1 MNICCGRYKIKAIF
15 TPQNYIP
22 IMSLKKLI
30 FATIFLF
37 SLQQSFAQRNYD
49 GYNFLGIQGGITFF
63 DIQTDDLV
71 TQQQQGF
78 TAGFTTRGAFRN
90 NFDLIYGLSFLSAT
104 VGVEGRNP
112 LTADTQ
118 NIDYT
123 IQGVQLNFLG
133 SYNIIVKHLSLEFG
147 PIFDITGKMKLD
159 DGKFENYILTGYNAL
174 TAKDIED
181 ISRFN
186 VRVAGGLTAGLEH
199 FRVSA
204 QYQYG
209 VTNML
214 GKLND
219 KGLENEDFKGNSS
232 TIVLAAVIYF

>member
-1 MNICCGRYKIKAIF
+1 
-15 TPQNYIP
+15 
-22 IMSLKKLI
+22 MSLKKLI
-30 FATIFLF
+30 FATLFLF
-37 SLQQSFAQRNYD
+37 ALQQCYSQRNYD

-90 NFDLIYGLSFLSAT
+90 NFDLIYGLSFQSAS
-104 VGVEGRNP
+104 VGVEGRN
-112 LTADTQ
+112 LLGNTQ
-118 NIDYT
+118 NIGYT

-147 PIFDITGKMKLD
+147 PIFDINGKMKLED
-159 DGKFENYILTGYNAL
+159 DKYEDYILTGYNTL
-174 TAKDIED
+174 TAADIQD
-181 ISRFN
+181 ISKFN
-186 VRVAGGLTAGLEH
+186 VRLAGGLTAGLEN

-209 VTNML
+209 LTNML
-214 GKLND
+214 GSLND

>member
-1 MNICCGRYKIKAIF
+1 
-15 TPQNYIP
+15 
-22 IMSLKKLI
+22 MSLKKLI
-30 FATIFLF
+30 FATLFLF
-37 SLQQSFAQRNYD
+37 ALQQSYSQRNYD

-90 NFDLIYGLSFLSAT
+90 NFDLIYGLSFQSAS
-104 VGVEGRNP
+104 VGVEGRN
-112 LTADTQ
+112 LLGNTQ
-118 NIDYT
+118 NIGYT

-147 PIFDITGKMKLD
+147 PIFDINGKMKLED
-159 DGKFENYILTGYNAL
+159 DKYEDYVLTGYNTL
-174 TAKDIED
+174 TAADIQD
-181 ISRFN
+181 ISKFN
-186 VRVAGGLTAGLEH
+186 VRLAGGLTAGLEN

-209 VTNML
+209 LTNML
-214 GKLND
+214 GSLND